1 MLYLCFNPGF
11 ARNKPQKAI
20 NSGLFRAFVSQSGEF
35 AYLCRLKLK
44 TIMRNYETV
53 FILNPV
59 LSEDQAKDTVDKF
72 VKVLKKANAD
82 VLNIENWGLKKMA
95 YPINKKSTGFYNLIE
110 FKADAAVIDTLETE
124 YRRDESIMRFLTTVL
139 DKHAIVYNERRRKGE
154 FKNKKPV
161 VKKAEEERVK

>member
-1 MLYLCFNPGF
+1 M
-11 ARNKPQKAI
+11 K
-20 NSGLFRAFVSQSGEF
+20 
-35 AYLCRLKLK
+35 
-44 TIMRNYETV
+44 NYETV

-82 VLNIENWGLKKMA
+82 VINIEQWGLKRMA

-110 FKADAAVIDTLETE
+110 FKADSTVIDTLETE
-124 YRRDESIMRFLTTVL
+124 YRRDESIMRFMTTVL

-154 FKNKKPV
+154 FRNKENRKPV
-161 VKKAEEERVK
+161 VKKEEERSR